1 LALNY
6 SRVKKKNTSMTHHG
20 WKKSREDFVKLN
32 VDAGFNIDS
41 GTGSTGAIL
50 RDDRGHFLGAS
61 CGNLPFVSDAATAEV
76 SALREGLLLAGQ
88 IGCNRLE
95 VNSDCMEVVE
105 IMQNGGNSLGLA
117 AAIYEECTFLYRNFR
132 SSF

>member
-1 LALNY
+1 
-6 SRVKKKNTSMTHHG
+6 
-20 WKKSREDFVKLN
+20 

-50 RDDRGHFLGAS
+50 RGDRGHFLAAS
-61 CGNLPFVSDAATAEV
+61 CGNLPFVSDSATAEV
-76 SALREGLLLAGQ
+76 SAPREGVLLAGQ

-95 VNSDCMEVVE
+95 LNSNCMEVVE

-117 AAIYEECTFLYRNFR
+117 GVIYEECTFLCHNFTEVVFDHCTR
-132 SSF
+132 EANVAAIV